1 MTCQVQ
7 LSAKTLTLLSD
18 FVVSASKETTIVIMA
33 TNTRLNLKLS
43 LPRPEFL
50 HHKKSQRLPPTPEEN
65 EEFTFEVQEQGDSVE
80 DATEW
85 IKSTIR
91 EQGRWEEH
99 LSLIR
104 IDCPHTMSELRQLGW
119 LPKAEGTTQ
128 CRKMIRIPVLY
139 DEIGCFL
146 WEKLAALER
155 GPDFGR
161 EDEERA
167 AEYARG
173 VTYRTLMAL
182 DERFCFDAPAS
193 KPAGSKTT
201 AATTKGRAR
210 QDSEPISPKHIQQA
224 QAETAEESRPVTAAN
239 HPRPNTSHDCHFCPS
254 GTTAEHPSIPADIT
268 ADALGATR
276 GRVVGGGGGGSQAP
290 ARQYRSASQSSGR
303 ARRPSAFFNHSRSS
317 SYSST
322 LLWRHGSVAS
332 SSHAAGAGGRGSAAR
347 SSSSSS
353 AQGRRSRDGS
363 LGARVGTVVGN
374 LGRDV
379 ATAIGGGLAH
389 GYGYGGRADRNG
401 SLWSV

>member
-1 MTCQVQ
+1 M
-7 LSAKTLTLLSD
+7 TLLSD
-18 FVVSASKETTIVIMA
+18 FAVSAIKETTIVIMA

-65 EEFTFEVQEQGDSVE
+65 EEFTFEVQGQGDSVE

-99 LSLIR
+99 LPLIR

-193 KPAGSKTT
+193 RPAGGNTT
-201 AATTKGRAR
+201 ATTTTEGRAR

-224 QAETAEESRPVTAAN
+224 QAETAEESRPVTATY

-276 GRVVGGGGGGSQAP
+276 GRVVGGGGIQAP
-290 ARQYRSASQSSGR
+290 ARQYRSANQSSGR

-322 LLWRHGSVAS
+322 LLWSHGSAVS

-374 LGRDV
+374 LGRDA